1 MAIHLNALEMQQF
14 QSLLECIRSDPPYTP
29 KPARTHIALIR
40 GRVCVKLNQ
49 EIDAGIIK
57 DIFVDRSG
65 PVDQYY
71 HH

>member
-1 MAIHLNALEMQQF
+1 MAINLNASEEKQYQNLVE
-14 QSLLECIRSDPPYTP
+14 LIKSDTP
-29 KPARTHIALIR
+29 NTPRPARDYIPLVRARTCA
-40 GRVCVKLNQ
+40 KLNQ

>member
-1 MAIHLNALEMQQF
+1 MAVNLNVSEEKQY

-29 KPARTHIALIR
+29 KPARAHIALIR
-40 GRVCVKLNQ
+40 GRACVKLNQ